1 MNNRSIYLLLMVLLA
16 LASCREDNPPL
27 PTVAWSITMDDNV
40 VECYERYYSLY
51 AIQSGDVDTT
61 LVLSTTADWLTLMA
75 DTLPG
80 DGILQIHTEANTEVK
95 GRTADIVVTSTTNP
109 EHSAL
114 LTIYQRGLGDY
125 DDNSTDTDPLSD
137 YRVGWG
143 FNAFEEY
150 KSLNSL
156 RGKVIDPALLA
167 AFDSDTTFHSLQEVV
182 RGREEFNIYT
192 SHSLQ
197 EMSSVLTKTMT
208 SETSFL
214 GVKKTTQRYSKICT
228 NDVKE
233 QACAYARLQK
243 TVATRSIDAGALLY
257 LVGLNDG
264 ITPDRLPFTDGF
276 RAKYDD
282 IIQTANPS
290 QRDELIKEMIDTFG
304 THLIVEASVG
314 CMLDLVLTFEKQNS
328 YDFEKTAEETCKKIF
343 GRSSGNQSASTSEH
357 TTCNINNSN
366 AFQIKGGST
375 ASKEAL
381 QDSISKMTTASQ
393 LSSDIVMNWLSGVS
407 SSSLH
412 NEEERKN
419 LDVVDFRFIPI
430 WKLFADNSV
439 QSRIQEYV
447 MEMSERS
454 DCAFTD
460 YELSTDNYCID
471 LRMDTQTTERMSSFK
486 NENEETLVRIA
497 RVNGVPILE
506 IANEYVPKIRSDRR
520 IIVYYPILKGRT
532 RLGQGLFPGDGEG
545 NRPAMLTFSNG
556 EVYVNPIDGYGS
568 YDVITKMYY
577 IHGNLYESNYGVV
590 KETPTEVKVSDEWFV
605 VWGKKFPIV
614 KIGEGYWTRKD
625 VDESLEFGKPR
636 DPNDE
641 NCEYDVLEDTI
652 NGVLYAN
659 IFWGNS
665 YRFRYNHPGLFS
677 AEEDPFVSGKR
688 IHWYLPK
695 IEDIR
700 NMEEYIG
707 KNCKALFMGQ
717 ISGFDAQFNGY
728 YGKYDD
734 LNGGKK
740 YPNGYKVRYKGE
752 YSFIASKEAQD
763 VGEALILSPQYTLQR
778 VSINKATSNMY
789 PVRPFRTSYYT
800 YPNAK

>member
-1 MNNRSIYLLLMVLLA
+1 MMTTYMYTIQRKSVMNNRSIYLLLMVLLA

-51 AIQSGDVDTT
+51 TIQSGDADTT

-75 DTLPG
+75 DTLPD

-95 GRTADIVVTSTTNP
+95 GRTADILVTSVTNP

-214 GVKKTTQRYSKICT
+214 GVKKTIHRYSMICT

-257 LVGLNDG
+257 IVGLNDG
-264 ITPDRLPFTDGF
+264 ITTERLPFTDEF

-282 IIQTANPS
+282 IIQTENPS
-290 QRDELIKEMIDTFG
+290 QRDDLIKEMIDTFG

-314 CMLDLVLTFEKQNS
+314 CMLDLVLTFDKQSS

-343 GRSSGNQSASTSEH
+343 GRSSSSQSSSTTEH
-357 TTCNINNSN
+357 TTCTINNSN
-366 AFQIKGGST
+366 AFQIKGGS
-375 ASKEAL
+375 AESKQNIEEA
-381 QDSISKMTTASQ
+381 INEMTTANQ

-407 SSSLH
+407 FSSLH

-430 WKLFADNSV
+430 WKLFSDNSV
-439 QSRIQEYV
+439 QARMQEYV
-447 MEMSERS
+447 MNMSERS

-460 YELSTDNYCID
+460 NELSTDNYAID
-471 LRMDTQTTERMSSFK
+471 LTRHDMQFK
-486 NENEETLVRIA
+486 DSHLSETSLVKILYI
-497 RVNGVPILE
+497 NNNPIIE
-506 IANEYVPKIRSDRR
+506 ICEEYVPKIRSDRR
-520 IIVYYPILKGRT
+520 ITVFYPIFNGRT
-532 RLGQGLFPGDGEG
+532 RIGQGLFPGDGEG
-545 NRPAMLTFSNG
+545 NPPAALTFSEG
-556 EVYVNPIDGYGS
+556 DVYVDPIDGYSCYDKIETAYYMHGS
-568 YDVITKMYY
+568 
-577 IHGNLYESNYGVV
+577 LYVSNYGI
-590 KETPTEVKVSDEWFV
+590 PCNHYDSFV
-605 VWGKKFPIV
+605 EDYYLSLFKKMYPVV
-614 KIGEGYWTRKD
+614 KIGSGYWTRCYIKEKMGWLAL
-625 VDESLEFGKPR
+625 VDNGGWEKAEALVNNVLFACIHYGRHENNGIENVFSYEEFNDDLWSLPR
-636 DPNDE
+636 STD
-641 NCEYDVLEDTI
+641 I
-652 NGVLYAN
+652 NYLVNYLDN
-659 IFWGNS
+659 NLKL
-665 YRFRYNHPGLFS
+665 LF
-677 AEEDPFVSGKR
+677 K
-688 IHWYLPK
+688 
-695 IEDIR
+695 
-700 NMEEYIG
+700 
-707 KNCKALFMGQ
+707 GQ
-717 ISGFDAQFNGY
+717 CSGFNAEFLGAYDCDFYNRWIFDPSYDEHVYTETSWIPYNDSNY
-728 YGKYDD
+728 YPKYF
-734 LNGGKK
+734 LINAN
-740 YPNGYKVRYKGE
+740 YNNL
-752 YSFIASKEAQD
+752 SASPKED
-763 VGEALILSPQYTLQR
+763 VFFVPLKL
-778 VSINKATSNMY
+778 
-789 PVRPFRTSYYT
+789 FRTSQYKY
-800 YPNAK
+800 K